1 MNGATLSSVFAKVRN
16 FFFSSVNRE
25 FLIFLFFFAL
35 SGAFW
40 LLMALNE
47 TYEREIVI
55 PVRLV
60 DIPDN
65 VVLSSDTTTNV
76 RVNVRDK
83 GYILLTYQYGDKL
96 HTAKINFSSYAK
108 KEGTG
113 IVSAAELQKLI
124 YQQLF
129 GSSRIT
135 SVKPDKIEY
144 FFSYGQM
151 KRVPVRLNGK
161 IVPGQSCY
169 FSKVEL
175 YPDSIDIYANEDALD
190 SISCVLTTRLDLKNI
205 TDTLVKTV
213 SLKQIRGVKYVPDT
227 IRLTV
232 CPDILTEEK
241 VEVPVTAVNMPAGKV
256 LRTFPGRVAVT
267 FTCGASMFRS
277 IHAEQFRVI
286 ADYNEITAKPSE
298 KCNIY
303 LRTMPHAVRNA
314 RLSVSQVDYLIEE
327 Q

>member
-1 MNGATLSSVFAKVRN
+1 M
-16 FFFSSVNRE
+16 NRE

-96 HTAKINFSSYAK
+96 HTAKINFSNYVK
-108 KEGTG
+108 KEGMG
-113 IVSAAELQKLI
+113 LVSAAELQKLI

-144 FFSYGQM
+144 FFSYGLM

-161 IVPGQSCY
+161 VEPGQSYY
-169 FSKVEL
+169 FSKLEL
-175 YPDSIDIYANEDALD
+175 YPDSIDIYANKDALD
-190 SISCVLTTRLDLKNI
+190 SISCALTARQDIRNV
-205 TDTLVKTV
+205 TDTIVKTV
-213 SLKQIRGVKYVPDT
+213 SIKRVRGVKYVPDT

-241 VEVPVTAVNMPAGKV
+241 VEVPVTAVNMPEGKV

-267 FTCGASMFRS
+267 FICGASMFRS
-277 IHAEQFRVI
+277 IHAGQFKVI
-286 ADYNEITAKPSE
+286 ADYNEIIAKPSE

>member
-16 FFFSSVNRE
+16 LFFSLVNRE

-40 LLMALNE
+40 LLMVLNE

-83 GYILLTYQYGDKL
+83 GYILLTYQYGDKI
-96 HTAKINFSSYAK
+96 HTVKAKFSNYVK
-108 KEGTG
+108 KEGMG
-113 IVSAAELQKLI
+113 LVRAAELQKLI

-135 SVKPDKIEY
+135 SVKPDKIEFY
-144 FFSYGQM
+144 FSYGQM
-151 KRVPVRLNGK
+151 KKVPVRLNGK
-161 IVPGQSCY
+161 VGPGQSYY
-169 FSKVEL
+169 FSKIEL
-175 YPDSIDIYANEDALD
+175 TPDSVDIYANEDALD
-190 SISCVLTTRLDLKNI
+190 SISCALTVRQDIRNV
-205 TDTLVKTV
+205 TDTLVKTI
-213 SLKQIRGVKYVPDT
+213 SIKRTHGVKCVPDT
-227 IRLTV
+227 VRLTV

-241 VEVPVTAVNMPAGKV
+241 AEVPVTAINMPEGKV
-256 LRTFPGRVAVT
+256 LRTFPGRVTVT

-277 IHAEQFRVI
+277 IHADQFKVI
-286 ADYNEITAKPSE
+286 ADYNEITAKQSE

-303 LRTMPHAVRNA
+303 LRMMPHGVRNA